1 MPIKQNFKMEKKLR
15 MLSRTESETGVDIL
29 PSNEEFMQKTNTKIL
44 FRDGFNPSKV
54 IKSATAS
61 KNARKVIFKKL
72 TNPLLFKTNNI
83 ATISVYVIVEDFETL
98 RCHIFNNVKLRFRRE
113 NKYGSPES
121 FNCSGF
127 GVGPTLHRFGIDEL
141 IKFLHKRTESR
152 KETMHEQKQ
161 QFWSRIC

>member
-1 MPIKQNFKMEKKLR
+1 M
-15 MLSRTESETGVDIL
+15 
-29 PSNEEFMQKTNTKIL
+29 
-44 FRDGFNPSKV
+44 
-54 IKSATAS
+54 
-61 KNARKVIFKKL
+61 

-83 ATISVYVIVEDFETL
+83 ATISVYVLIEDFETL

-113 NKYGSPES
+113 NKYDTPES

-152 KETMHEQKQ
+152 KETMHEQK
-161 QFWSRIC
+161 